1 MEEFLVFVQQY
12 AVFPIALICYFVGY
26 IIKHF
31 VPKMPNKYIPLILAI
46 VGVLLNLAFN
56 NFTFTVQI
64 LVTGAASGLVATGS
78 FEMIRN
84 LIDKKKDKEK
94 NKNN

>member
-46 VGVLLNLAFN
+46 VGMLLNLAFN

-84 LIDKKKDKEK
+84 LVEKEKEK

>member
-12 AVFPIALICYFVGY
+12 AVFPIALICYFIGY

-84 LIDKKKDKEK
+84 LVEKEKEK

>member
-46 VGVLLNLAFN
+46 VGMLLNLAFN

-84 LIDKKKDKEK
+84 LIEKEKEK

>member
-1 MEEFLVFVQQY
+1 MEEFLVFIQQY
-12 AVFPIALICYFVGY
+12 AVFPIALICYFIGY

-84 LIDKKKDKEK
+84 LVEKEKEK

>member
-46 VGVLLNLAFN
+46 VGMLLNLAFN

-64 LVTGAASGLVATGS
+64 LVTGAASGLVETGS

-84 LIDKKKDKEK
+84 LVEKEKEK

>member
-1 MEEFLVFVQQY
+1 MEEFYNLLCQY
-12 AVFPIALICYFVGY
+12 AVFPVALVCFGVGY

-46 VGVLLNLAFN
+46 VGMLLNLAFN
-56 NFTFTVQI
+56 NFAFTVQI

-84 LIDKKKDKEK
+84 LIEKEKEK

>member
-12 AVFPIALICYFVGY
+12 AVFPIALICYFIGY

-84 LIDKKKDKEK
+84 LIDKEKDKEK

>member
-56 NFTFTVQI
+56 NFTFTMQI

-84 LIDKKKDKEK
+84 LVEKEKEK

>member
-46 VGVLLNLAFN
+46 VGVLLNLVFN

-84 LIDKKKDKEK
+84 LVEKEKEK

>member
-12 AVFPIALICYFVGY
+12 AVFPIALICYFIGY

-46 VGVLLNLAFN
+46 VGMLLNLAFN
-56 NFTFTVQI
+56 NFVFTVQI

-84 LIDKKKDKEK
+84 LIEKEKEK

>member
-12 AVFPIALICYFVGY
+12 AVFPIALICYFIGY

-46 VGVLLNLAFN
+46 VGMLLNLAFN

-84 LIDKKKDKEK
+84 LIEKEK
-94 NKNN
+94 ENNKNN

>member
-12 AVFPIALICYFVGY
+12 AVFPIALICYFIGY

-46 VGVLLNLAFN
+46 VGMLLNLAFN
-56 NFTFTVQI
+56 NFAFTVQI
-64 LVTGAASGLVATGS
+64 LITGAASGLVATGS

-84 LIDKKKDKEK
+84 LVEKEKEK

>member
-12 AVFPIALICYFVGY
+12 AVFPIALICYFIGY

-46 VGVLLNLAFN
+46 VGMLLNLAFN

-84 LIDKKKDKEK
+84 LIDKEKEK